1 MTEPLVLVVAVSGL
15 MIVGVLI
22 VSILIL
28 MRINSLLKI
37 NSNTGSVELIR
48 FHQSHE
54 SNLKEGFT
62 DARKELREV
71 SLDNRREQTDAFKGF
86 QDMMLTRLNEH
97 SDSQHKQ
104 LEAFKSALSH
114 LTEQLTTNASELKQS
129 VLLSY
134 QNSNEA
140 LNRKQDEFREHIVS
154 KLNAFDTNMQEAAKT
169 NRQELTDGLKALNE
183 LFEKIIN
190 NSNEFKLSV
199 TESFQAST
207 VTLNK
212 QQDDFRDKTIQKLDT
227 FEVAI
232 SNDAKLN
239 RQELTDGLKALNEL
253 FEKIIKNS
261 NEFKHSVTE
270 SFNAS
275 NHALNQQQNE
285 FREKTILKLVN
296 FEETI
301 KADAKANRQELTD
314 GLKSFETKFSHSI
327 NDFNVQLGVKF
338 SDLTKQQADATQ
350 QAKTNITDIRDVIEK
365 QLKSIRE
372 DNTQQLSEMRK
383 TVDEKLQSTL
393 EKRLG
398 ESFKQVSDRLEQVH
412 KGLGEMQ
419 TLAIGVGDLKKV
431 LANVKTRGILGEYQL
446 GNILEQILTPD
457 QYSTNVAT
465 KQGSQANVEFAVK
478 LPGKGDEK
486 TVWLPLDS
494 KFPLESYQ
502 VLLQAYEEGD
512 TAKIDQAQ
520 NTLLKVVESFAK
532 DISTKYID
540 PPHTTDFAIMFLP
553 IESLFA
559 EVLRHPHMF
568 ELLQRKYR
576 ITITGP
582 TTLSA
587 LLNSLHMGFRTLA
600 VQKRSSEVW
609 KVLAE
614 VKTEFASYSDQ
625 LALVHKQLTTA
636 SGSLEKL
643 KDTRT
648 KAMERKLRDVAVLEI
663 TEDKEPV
670 LLLDI

>member
-1 MTEPLVLVVAVSGL
+1 MTESLVIILGITGL
-15 MIVGVLI
+15 ILFGLLI
-22 VSILIL
+22 ITILIL
-28 MRINSLLKI
+28 IRVNTLLKA
-37 NSNTGSVELIR
+37 NLDTSTEELIR
-48 FHQSHE
+48 LHQQHE
-54 SNLKEGFT
+54 SRLKEGFSDT
-62 DARKELREV
+62 RKELREV
-71 SLDNRREQTDAFKGF
+71 SLDNRREQNESLKSF
-86 QDMMLTRLNEH
+86 QDT
-97 SDSQHKQ
+97 
-104 LEAFKSALSH
+104 
-114 LTEQLTTNASELKQS
+114 
-129 VLLSY
+129 V
-134 QNSNEA
+134 
-140 LNRKQDEFREHIVS
+140 LNRISE
-154 KLNAFDTNMQEAAKT
+154 
-169 NRQELTDGLKALNE
+169 
-183 LFEKIIN
+183 N
-190 NSNEFKLSV
+190 NSA
-199 TESFQAST
+199 QARQ
-207 VTLNK
+207 LN
-212 QQDDFRDKTIQKLDT
+212 
-227 FEVAI
+227 
-232 SNDAKLN
+232 
-239 RQELTDGLKALNEL
+239 G
-253 FEKIIKNS
+253 
-261 NEFKHSVTE
+261 
-270 SFNAS
+270 
-275 NHALNQQQNE
+275 
-285 FREKTILKLVN
+285 

-301 KADAKANRQELTD
+301 KTDAKSNRQELAE
-314 GLKSFETKFSHSI
+314 GLKSFEARFSS
-327 NDFNVQLGVKF
+327 
-338 SDLTKQQADATQ
+338 
-350 QAKTNITDIRDVIEK
+350 NIIDIRDTIEK
-365 QLKSIRE
+365 QLKAIRE

-431 LANVKTRGILGEYQL
+431 LSNVKTRGILGEYQL

-486 TVWLPLDS
+486 TVWLPMDS

-512 TAKIDQAQ
+512 TVKIDQAQ
-520 NTLLKVVESFAK
+520 NALLKVVESFAK

-614 VKTEFASYSDQ
+614 VKTEFATYSEQ

-648 KAMERKLRDVAVLEI
+648 RAMTKKLQDVSTLEVI
-663 TEDKEPV
+663 NDSEPV

>member
-1 MTEPLVLVVAVSGL
+1 MTESLLIGGLVVVA
-15 MIVGVLI
+15 IVMLFFVLKRVYSISENNSEKMQSEI
-22 VSILIL
+22 VRLIQEIL
-28 MRINSLLKI
+28 NQGFS
-37 NSNTGSVELIR
+37 
-48 FHQSHE
+48 E
-54 SNLKEGFT
+54 S
-62 DARKELREV
+62 RKESRDMSSE
-71 SLDNRREQTDAFKGF
+71 NRKEIGDV
-86 QDMMLTRLNEH
+86 
-97 SDSQHKQ
+97 
-104 LEAFKSALSH
+104 FKSLQDT
-114 LTEQLTTNASELKQS
+114 LLNRITENNNIQNQQLDLFKT
-129 VLLSY
+129 
-134 QNSNEA
+134 A
-140 LNRKQDEFREHIVS
+140 LNTLSE
-154 KLNAFDTNMQEAAKT
+154 KL
-169 NRQELTDGLKALNE
+169 
-183 LFEKIIN
+183 IN

-199 TESFQAST
+199 TSSLQISSEA
-207 VTLNK
+207 LNK
-212 QQDDFRDKTIQKLDT
+212 KQDEFRDKI
-227 FEVAI
+227 I
-232 SNDAKLN
+232 
-239 RQELTDGLKALNEL
+239 
-253 FEKIIKNS
+253 EK
-261 NEFKHSVTE
+261 
-270 SFNAS
+270 FN
-275 NHALNQQQNE
+275 
-285 FREKTILKLVN
+285 K

-301 KADAKANRQELTD
+301 KSDAKENRKELND
-314 GLKSFETKFSHSI
+314 GLKAFGVSFSESIKSFNEELGLKFSTL
-327 NDFNVQLGVKF
+327 N
-338 SDLTKQQADATQ
+338 TQ
-350 QAKTNITDIRDVIEK
+350 QVEASTQAKSSIVEIRNTIEN
-365 QLKSIRE
+365 QLKFIRE
-372 DNTQQLSEMRK
+372 DNSLQLTEMRK

-446 GNILEQILTPD
+446 GNILEQILTPE

-478 LPGKGDEK
+478 LPGKSDEK
-486 TVWLPLDS
+486 TVWLPMDS

-502 VLLQAYEEGD
+502 VLLQAYEE
-512 TAKIDQAQ
+512 AEPVKIDLAQ
-520 NTLLKVVESFAK
+520 KVLLKAIESFAK

-559 EVLRHPHMF
+559 EVLRFPQMF

-614 VKTEFASYSDQ
+614 VKTEFATYSEQ
-625 LALVHKQLTTA
+625 LSLVHKQLITA

-663 TEDKEPV
+663 GNDKETV
-670 LLLDI
+670 GLIDE

>member
-15 MIVGVLI
+15 LIVGVLV

-54 SNLKEGFT
+54 INLKEGFT
-62 DARKELREV
+62 DARKELRDV

-154 KLNAFDTNMQEAAKT
+154 KLDAFDTNMQEAAKT

-190 NSNEFKLSV
+190 NSNEFK
-199 TESFQAST
+199 
-207 VTLNK
+207 
-212 QQDDFRDKTIQKLDT
+212 
-227 FEVAI
+227 
-232 SNDAKLN
+232 
-239 RQELTDGLKALNEL
+239 
-253 FEKIIKNS
+253 
-261 NEFKHSVTE
+261 HSVTE

-285 FREKTILKLVN
+285 FREKTILKLDN

-301 KADAKANRQELTD
+301 KADAKANRQELAD

-338 SDLTKQQADATQ
+338 ADLTKQQADATQ

-419 TLAIGVGDLKKV
+419 TFALGVGDLKKV
-431 LANVKTRGILGEYQL
+431 LANVKTRGILGESQL

-648 KAMERKLRDVAVLEI
+648 RAMTKKLQDVSTLELI
-663 TEDKEPV
+663 EEQEPV